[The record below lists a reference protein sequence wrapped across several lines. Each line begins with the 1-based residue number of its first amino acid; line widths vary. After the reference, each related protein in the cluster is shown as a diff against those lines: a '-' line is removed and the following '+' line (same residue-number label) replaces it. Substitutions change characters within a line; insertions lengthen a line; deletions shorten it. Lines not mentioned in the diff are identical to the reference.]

1 MPGKSTARKHQ
12 KHNKRAFTDI
22 QEKPVDFFNNTARVS
37 ALVPKIIFASLGSFA
52 KVSVPVGSVIP
63 C

>member
-37 ALVPKIIFASLGSFA
+37 TLVPKITFANFGSFA
-52 KVSVPVGSVIP
+52 KVSVLVESIIP
-63 C
+63 